1 MASDEQQLSAPTLA
15 FQDPHPET
23 SLLPLPFLQEGI
35 DPKKIDAISTAFG
48 FPVGAATLIDEVGVD
63 VAAHVAEDL
72 GKAFGERFGGGSIE
86 LFKLMVEKGFLGE
99 TLGCF
104 NLTRFPFVPEKALA
118 SISLFCLRREQSEN
132 SPGNGSGISPSCAP
146 LAAARP
152 FFAERAAAGKDVPR
166 AMGAGKL
173 S

>member
-1 MASDEQQLSAPTLA
+1 MQTAAHMAPGESQEWCKHDYTTPVCDQTANGAGCSPWPQVSEGSAPTLV
-15 FQDPHPET
+15 FQDPHPKIP
-23 SLLPLPFLQEGI
+23 LLPLRFLQEGI

-99 TLGCF
+99 MLSCF
-104 NLTRFPFVPEKALA
+104 NQTCFPFVQGKVLA
-118 SISLFCLRREQSEN
+118 SISLR
-132 SPGNGSGISPSCAP
+132 
-146 LAAARP
+146 
-152 FFAERAAAGKDVPR
+152 
-166 AMGAGKL
+166 
-173 S
+173 

>member
-1 MASDEQQLSAPTLA
+1 MGSRPRCPWLSPACSWLSCGLMRPGAGGDEALQVVQAQLHCSCLYSNGQRGQWLSVASDEQQLSAPTLA
-15 FQDPHPET
+15 FQDPHPER

-63 VAAHVAEDL
+63 VATHVAEDL

-104 NLTRFPFVPEKALA
+104 N
-118 SISLFCLRREQSEN
+118 
-132 SPGNGSGISPSCAP
+132 
-146 LAAARP
+146 
-152 FFAERAAAGKDVPR
+152 
-166 AMGAGKL
+166 
-173 S
+173 

>member
-1 MASDEQQLSAPTLA
+1 MGLFPPHTAPGESQECCKHDYTAPVCNQTANGAGHSPWPHMSKGFLPPTLG

-63 VAAHVAEDL
+63 VATHVAEDL

-104 NLTRFPFVPEKALA
+104 N
-118 SISLFCLRREQSEN
+118 
-132 SPGNGSGISPSCAP
+132 
-146 LAAARP
+146 
-152 FFAERAAAGKDVPR
+152 
-166 AMGAGKL
+166 
-173 S
+173 